1 MEKTQ
6 TLSPWQLDN
15 ALHDTLPMQSHK
27 GNKLAKL
34 RNSRDLVAVEKA
46 LQAVREG
53 AAGDSNLFP
62 LVIDALKQECT
73 LGEIVSA
80 MKDIFGT
87 WMAPS
92 GF

>member
-1 MEKTQ
+1 M
-6 TLSPWQLDN
+6 S
-15 ALHDTLPMQSHK
+15 ALRS
-27 GNKLAKL
+27 A
-34 RNSRDLVAVEKA
+34 RDSESVELA
-46 LQAVREG
+46 LQNIREG

-62 LVIDALKQECT
+62 LVIAALKQDCT

-80 MKDIFGT
+80 MKDVFGT